1 MPSLPSTAERI
12 HHRYTIA
19 QGRRQQILD
28 ALNTNIEDGRIVPMK
43 ARDIREKLDPYIAQI
58 HHILVGMEELGEVSR
73 TSSGY
78 LPLKDTTAEPVGVL
92 KIGRDTPKKRK
103 GTRGTVPRER
113 IIPQMS
119 DPVPP
124 GCVRSVI
131 HVCSQTESKPTEP
144 RSRRNTRHDASGA
157 SLSSVYW

>member
-1 MPSLPSTAERI
+1 MPSLPVTAERI
-12 HHRYTIA
+12 HRRYAVA
-19 QGRRQQILD
+19 QGKRQQILD
-28 ALNTNIEDGRIVPMK
+28 VLNTNIEDGRIVPMK
-43 ARDIREKLDPYIAQI
+43 ARDIREKLDPYISQI
-58 HHILVGMEELGEVSR
+58 HHILAGMEELEEVSR
-73 TSSGY
+73 TSDGY
-78 LPLKDTTAEPVGVL
+78 LPLKDITAEPVKVL
-92 KIGRDTPKKRK
+92 KIGRDTPKKRN

-131 HVCSQTESKPTEP
+131 HVCSQTESRPTEP
-144 RSRRNTRHDASGA
+144 RSRRNIRHDASGA